1 MYLSQKENISSQ
13 RKRQD
18 VPEWIALFYVIKA
31 IFYLICIMIKH
42 PNNWVRYLDVFYRN
56 S

>member
-1 MYLSQKENISSQ
+1 MTPTFTLPCSYVPYTKKE
-13 RKRQD
+13 RQN

-31 IFYLICIMIKH
+31 IFYLICIIAKH
-42 PNNWVRYLDVFYRN
+42 LN